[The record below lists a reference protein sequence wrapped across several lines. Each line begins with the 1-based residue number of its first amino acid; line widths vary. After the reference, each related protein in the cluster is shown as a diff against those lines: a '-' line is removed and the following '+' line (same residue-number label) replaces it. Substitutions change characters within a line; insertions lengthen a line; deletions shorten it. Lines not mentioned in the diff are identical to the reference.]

1 MLTSVTIVDI
11 RKNTFLKCIIKECNK
26 FKSTLIKI
34 SDYDEY
40 YQNAEMSHFK
50 LNITEKSSVGHFN
63 QCSNI
68 NITTVISNEGFNSRS
83 KKIYCF

>member
-1 MLTSVTIVDI
+1 MLTLE
-11 RKNTFLKCIIKECNK
+11 KNTFLKCIINEFNK
-26 FKSTLIKI
+26 FKSTLIEI

-40 YQNAEMSHFK
+40 YLENAEMSYFK

-68 NITTVISNEGFNSRS
+68 NNTVISNEGFNSRS